1 VKNSWLSTPLARIG
15 ASALSW
21 FGFTLSFGLL
31 FQVALAVISLGGY
44 CASGGPYEIAVECPE
59 AVVAFAPLSIFGG
72 LIAVGIGL
80 FFTNGFG
87 MQLPAWAW
95 AILFIGLSVPF
106 AIGGGVSNWVICV
119 LFVVM
124 GAVPLFLELRANAAR
139 TFIGTRSASGEVFEL
154 NNQERR
160 SLLSMTAPAEG
171 SVRPNA
177 GHVLLG
183 LGVPLVAGALGV
195 LLALSWFASVSAG

>member
-1 VKNSWLSTPLARIG
+1 MKNSWLSTPLARLG

-21 FGFTLSFGLL
+21 FGFLLAFGLL
-31 FQVALAVISLGGY
+31 FQVAVTVIALGGY
-44 CASGGPYEIAVECPE
+44 CASGGAYEIRVECPE

-80 FFTNGFG
+80 FFSNGFG

-106 AIGGGVSNWVICV
+106 ALGGGISNWFVCV
-119 LFVVM
+119 LFVAM
-124 GAVPLFLELRANAAR
+124 GAVPLYLELRANAAR
-139 TFIGTRSASGEVFEL
+139 TFIGTRSITGEALAFR
-154 NNQERR
+154 NADRR
-160 SLLSMTAPAEG
+160 SLMSMSAPPEG
-171 SVRPNA
+171 TIAPNV

-183 LGVPLVAGALGV
+183 VGVPLVFATLGGLV
-195 LLALSWFASVSAG
+195 AVAWFTSVS